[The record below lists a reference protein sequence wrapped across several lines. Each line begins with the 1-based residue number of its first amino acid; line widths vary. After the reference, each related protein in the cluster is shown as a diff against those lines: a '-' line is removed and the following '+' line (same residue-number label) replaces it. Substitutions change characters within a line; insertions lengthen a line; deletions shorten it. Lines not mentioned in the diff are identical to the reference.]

1 MTESTATPEQ
11 APALAREDARTYHRW
26 QFRIGGLR
34 FLIFA
39 GSLCVLLVSGLSARL
54 RDLLAAWTLPWWLA
68 VPAAVLVIGLSV
80 EILGLP
86 LSLIGGFW
94 LPRRYG
100 LHHQTF
106 ARWSADRVKTAIIGG
121 ILGVAATLIV
131 YALLRSTPWWWLW
144 AAAALFLGQV
154 VLAFVTPIW
163 LVPIFYRLTPLS
175 EGELRSRLLRLAERA
190 RVPAIGVWVADQ
202 SRRSRTANAAV
213 VGLGRTRRIVLFD
226 TLVKEFEPDEVEAV
240 LAHELGH
247 HAAGDVWHGLAVQ
260 GMLTVM
266 ALWIADRV
274 LTAGATALGLS
285 GPADP
290 AGLPLLG
297 LVTMAV
303 SLIALPIVN
312 SWSRRVE
319 TRADDFALTLTRDP
333 DPFIR
338 AMERLADLNLAER
351 KPHLLKEV
359 MLSSHPSVDRRVA
372 RARTRA

>member
-1 MTESTATPEQ
+1 MTGSAAAPER
-11 APALAREDARTYHRW
+11 APELIREDARFYHRW
-26 QFRIGGLR
+26 QFRIGALR
-34 FLIFA
+34 FVIS
-39 GSLCVLLVSGLSARL
+39 GSYLGALLVSGLSALL
-54 RDLLAAWTLPWWLA
+54 RDLLAAWTSHWWLA
-68 VPAAVLVIGLSV
+68 VPAAVLVIGLGL
-80 EILGLP
+80 EILTLP

-94 LPRRYG
+94 LPLRYG

-106 ARWSADRVKTAIIGG
+106 ARWIADRLKAGVIGG

-144 AAAALFLGQV
+144 AAAALFLGQI

-175 EGELRSRLLRLAERA
+175 EGDMRSRLLGLAERA
-190 RVPAIGVWVADQ
+190 RVPAIGVWIADQ

-226 TLVKEFEPDEVEAV
+226 TLAKEFEPDEVEAV

-247 HAAGDVWHGLAVQ
+247 HAAGDVWRGLAVQ

-266 ALWIADRV
+266 ALWAADRG
-274 LTAGATALGLS
+274 LAAGASALGLS

-290 AGLPLLG
+290 AGLPFLG
-297 LVTMAV
+297 LMTMAV

-312 SWSRRVE
+312 GWSRRVE
-319 TRADDFALTLTRDP
+319 TRADDFALRLTRDP

-359 MLSSHPSVDRRVA
+359 MLYSHPSVDRRVA
-372 RARTRA
+372 RARARA

>member
-1 MTESTATPEQ
+1 MLIQ
-11 APALAREDARTYHRW
+11 DDARSYHRW

-34 FLIFA
+34 FLISS
-39 GSLCVLLVSGLSARL
+39 GYLCALLVSGLAARL
-54 RDLLAAWTLPWWLA
+54 RDLLVAWMPQWWLA
-68 VPAAVLVIGLSV
+68 VPAAVLVIGLGLQ
-80 EILGLP
+80 ILTLP
-86 LSLIGGFW
+86 LSLLGGFW

-106 ARWSADRVKTAIIGG
+106 ARWIMDRMKAGIIGG
-121 ILGVAATLIV
+121 ILGVAGALIV

-144 AAAALFLGQV
+144 AAATLFLGQV
-154 VLAFVTPIW
+154 LLAFVTPIW

-175 EGELRSRLLRLAERA
+175 EGDMRSRLLQLAEQA
-190 RVPAIGVWVADQ
+190 RVPAIGVWIADQ

-226 TLVKEFEPDEVEAV
+226 TLVKEFQPDEVEAV

-247 HAAGDVWHGLAVQ
+247 HAAGDVWRGLAVQ
-260 GMLTVM
+260 GVLTVT

-274 LTAGATALGLS
+274 LSAGVSALGLS
-285 GPADP
+285 GPADI

-303 SLIALPIVN
+303 SLVALPFVN
-312 SWSRRVE
+312 GWSRRVE

-333 DPFIR
+333 GPFIR

-351 KPHLLKEV
+351 KPHFLKEV
-359 MLSSHPSVDRRVA
+359 MLYSHPSVDRRVA
-372 RARTRA
+372 RARARA

>member
-1 MTESTATPEQ
+1 MTESTAASPRASVLLQ
-11 APALAREDARTYHRW
+11 DDARSYHRW
-26 QFRIGGLR
+26 QFRIGALR
-34 FLIFA
+34 FLISA
-39 GSLCVLLVSGLSARL
+39 GSLCALLVSGLSAQL
-54 RDLLAAWTLPWWLA
+54 GNLLTAWTPHWWLA
-68 VPAAVLVIGLSV
+68 VPVAVLVIALGLQ
-80 EILGLP
+80 ILTLP

-106 ARWSADRVKTAIIGG
+106 ARWIMDRVKAGIIGG
-121 ILGVAATLIV
+121 VLGVAATLVV

-144 AAAALFLGQV
+144 AAATLFLGQV

-163 LVPIFYRLTPLS
+163 LVPMFYRLTPLT
-175 EGELRSRLLRLAERA
+175 EGDMRSRLLLLAERA
-190 RVPAIGVWVADQ
+190 RVPAIGVWIADQ

-213 VGLGRTRRIVLFD
+213 IGLGRTRRILLFD

-247 HAAGDVWHGLAVQ
+247 HAAGDVWRGLAVQ
-260 GMLTVM
+260 GALTVS

-274 LTAGATALGLS
+274 LTTGASALGLF
-285 GPADP
+285 GPADI

-297 LVTMAV
+297 LVTTAV
-303 SLIALPIVN
+303 SLIALPLVN
-312 SWSRRVE
+312 GWSRRVE

-333 DPFIR
+333 GPFIR

-351 KPHLLKEV
+351 KPHFLKEV
-359 MLSSHPSVDRRVA
+359 ILYSHPSVDRRVA
-372 RARTRA
+372 RARARA